1 MFELGPIVS
10 YSKLMN
16 MVTELEL
23 AEKYIP
29 NFTKVNK
36 SFRLRPT
43 KEDTKPSCRVFSRQ
57 NKLYIKDFGDS
68 QVESARTIFQ
78 FIVDEHTLSKTTN
91 EAIDMIVKDFNLN
104 INKPLLFKN
113 RSKLKDNYIDKE
125 TIIAVKYRTWNK
137 DDINYWGGYGVSIE
151 LLESSGVHPI
161 SYFWIDS
168 NKVDNRMFKAEKL
181 SYTYDY
187 YVKDGVFRRKIY
199 QPKSKWLKWL
209 SNCSL
214 DVVQNYRRLPK
225 SGELLIIQ
233 SSLKDALVM
242 NTFGYDS
249 IAPISESTWFTDIY
263 WDKIVERFDKI
274 IYFSNNDWSKQENN
288 GVIYG
293 EKISKEHNIPVIL
306 IENQYKC
313 SDISDFRQK
322 YGQEKTKEILKLL
335 INI

>member
-1 MFELGPIVS
+1 MFELGPIVT
-10 YSKLMN
+10 YTKLMS

-23 AEKYIP
+23 AERYIP

-43 KEDTKPSCRVFSRQ
+43 KEDTKPSCRVFTRQ

-68 QVESARTIFQ
+68 QVERARTIFQ
-78 FIVDEHTLSKTTN
+78 FIIDEHTLSKTSK
-91 EAIDMIVKDFNLN
+91 EAIDMIVTDFNLD
-104 INKPLLFKN
+104 IHKSLSIRN
-113 RSKLKDNYIDKE
+113 RSKPKPNYIDKGT
-125 TIIAVKYRTWNK
+125 TINVKYRAWNK
-137 DDINYWGGYGVSIE
+137 SDINYWGGYGISIE
-151 LLESSGVHPI
+151 LLESAGVHPI

-168 NKVDNRMFKAEKL
+168 SRVDNTMFRAEKL

-187 YVKDGVFRRKIY
+187 YVKDDIFRRKIY

-225 SGELLIIQ
+225 SGDLLIIQ

-242 NTFGYDS
+242 NTFGYNS
-249 IAPISESTWFTDIY
+249 VAPISESTWFTDDY
-263 WDKIVERFDKI
+263 WNKIAERFNKI

-288 GVIYG
+288 GIIYG
-293 EKISKEHNIPVIL
+293 QKISKEHNIPIVL
-306 IENQYKC
+306 IESQYEC
-313 SDISDFRQK
+313 SDISDFRHK
-322 YGQEKTKEILKLL
+322 YGVEKTKQFLKLL
-335 INI
+335 INN